1 MTLSYKYMKIEFQS
15 KFIQHL
21 NRHRAARGFTLV
33 ELLVVIIIVGIL
45 AAVSLPNFLNQS
57 AKAKQSEA
65 KQNIGAINRIQSAL
79 RIANTSFAS
88 TFDAIALG
96 SLAGSGSTATTENY
110 SYALTGTID
119 TATIVAQSNETSLK
133 SYTGG
138 NIRYTNTT
146 SQSVTT
152 SAVCETLLPGTTS
165 VTVIAFSTTAGVVTT
180 TCGTAFTQLGT

>member
-1 MTLSYKYMKIEFQS
+1 MKIEFQS

-21 NRHRAARGFTLV
+21 SRKQGERGFTLV
-33 ELLVVIIIVGIL
+33 ELLVVIIIIGIL
-45 AAVSLPNFLNQS
+45 AAVSLPSFLNQS

-79 RIANTSFAS
+79 RVANTSFAS

-96 SLAGSGSTATTENY
+96 SLAGSSSTATTDNY

-119 TATIVAQSNETSLK
+119 TATIVAQSNDTSLK

-138 NIRYTNTT
+138 NIRYANTQ
-146 SQSVTT
+146 SQSVAT
-152 SAVCETLLPGTTS
+152 SAVCETLSPGTS
-165 VTVIAFSTTAGVVTT
+165 TVATPTFSITAGVLTT
-180 TCGTAFTQLGT
+180 SCGAGMTQLGT